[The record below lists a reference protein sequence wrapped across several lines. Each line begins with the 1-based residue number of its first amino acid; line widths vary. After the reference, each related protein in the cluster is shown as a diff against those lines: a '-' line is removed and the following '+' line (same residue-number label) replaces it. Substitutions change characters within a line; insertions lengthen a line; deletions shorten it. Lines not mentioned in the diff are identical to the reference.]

1 MGSNDSAPSHAP
13 YEEMKDTPWI
23 TQGREIADVGGKG
36 ILSNYKNVDVFD
48 EATNKS
54 IEARNNEVAKR
65 ALSDMEKAYTSTMNK
80 YAAANYNR
88 FGSLNS
94 TPSSYITDQYR
105 QDFQRQMDD
114 WAYNKALNYETL
126 RDQELARRY
135 NTLNMYQTLYNMGQ
149 VPYQQDIMNWNTRNT
164 NKDLD
169 YQNQIM
175 AYQVAQN
182 SLGNKLLN
190 VGLSTLGSLGSGMG
204 SSFGKDI
211 GSTLASKVFGGGT
224 N

>member
-1 MGSNDSAPSHAP
+1 MGSNDAPSHAP

-23 TQGREIADVGGKG
+23 TQGREIADVGGQG

-54 IEARNNEVAKR
+54 IEARNNDVAKR
-65 ALSDMEKAYTSTMNK
+65 ALSDMEKAYTATMNK
-80 YAAANYNR
+80 YAGANYNR

-94 TPSSYITDQYR
+94 TPSSYVTDQYR

-114 WAYNKALNYETL
+114 WAYNKALNYENL

-149 VPYQQDIMNWNTRNT
+149 VPYQQDLMNWNTRNT

-175 AYQVAQN
+175 AYQAAQN

-190 VGLSTLGSLGSGMG
+190 TGISTLGSLGSG
-204 SSFGKDI
+204 FGT
-211 GSTLASKVFGGGT
+211 TLGKALGG
-224 N
+224 NII